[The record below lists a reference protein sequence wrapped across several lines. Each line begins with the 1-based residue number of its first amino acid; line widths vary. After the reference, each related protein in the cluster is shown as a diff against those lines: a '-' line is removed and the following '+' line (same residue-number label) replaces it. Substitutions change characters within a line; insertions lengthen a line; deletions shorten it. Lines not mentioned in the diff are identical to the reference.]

1 MKKVVLS
8 EIDIVSGTIDC
19 PKGFEID
26 REKIKNDI
34 ITSFINKDTISKNEK
49 ISLILI
55 IKCLFRNLYN
65 GIEII

>member
-8 EIDIVSGTIDC
+8 EIDLTIGKIDS

-34 ITSFINKDTISKNEK
+34 ITSYINQKRISNNKKDYSYYDYGKED
-49 ISLILI
+49 
-55 IKCLFRNLYN
+55 
-65 GIEII
+65 G